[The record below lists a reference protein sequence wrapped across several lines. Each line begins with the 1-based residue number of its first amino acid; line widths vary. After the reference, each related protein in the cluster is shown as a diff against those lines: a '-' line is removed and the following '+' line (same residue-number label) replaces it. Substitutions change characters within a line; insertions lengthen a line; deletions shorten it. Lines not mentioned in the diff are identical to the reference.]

1 MVPLRAHA
9 TAKFL
14 PATEKQGLR
23 FVVQVGAYCKKVMG
37 EDLVPEMDRYA
48 EVAQKLVELRMQEL
62 GLLFWKIK
70 SASILH
76 NGVYVFIME

>member
-14 PATEKQGLR
+14 PATDKQGPR
-23 FVVQVGAYCKKVMG
+23 FVVQVGAYRKKVMG

-48 EVAQKLVELRMQEL
+48 ELAQALVELRMQEL
-62 GLLFWKIK
+62 GVLWKIK